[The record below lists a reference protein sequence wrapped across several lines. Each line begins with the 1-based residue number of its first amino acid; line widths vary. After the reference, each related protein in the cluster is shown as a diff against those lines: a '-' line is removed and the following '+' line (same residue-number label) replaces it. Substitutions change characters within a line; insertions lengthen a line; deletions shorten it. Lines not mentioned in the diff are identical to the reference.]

1 MKEKEIEKYKK
12 AGKIAK
18 EALDLAVEL
27 TKENVKAIE
36 VAEKVENKII
46 ELGGKPAWPLNLS
59 INSIAAHW
67 TPKIGDE
74 TVFKKGDLVKLD
86 VGVHVEGFIADTAK
100 TVEIGTNNWGKLIQ
114 ASEEAVEE
122 ALKIAKP
129 GTTISE
135 IGAVVENKIREHGF
149 VPIANLSGHGLDE
162 YENHTSPT
170 IPNFDNKSNQKLEKG
185 DVIAIEPFAT
195 DGVGKVIDAKDSEIF
210 KLEHPKPTR
219 QRMARKILEHV
230 AEEHVT
236 LPFCKRWLQ
245 KSVKGFGLEMGIR
258 ELKRIEAIHNFSV
271 LKEESDG
278 MVSQAEHTIIIL
290 DEPIII
296 TK

>member
-1 MKEKEIEKYKK
+1 MKEEIIEKYKK

-18 EALDLAVEL
+18 EALELAVEL

-46 ELGGKPAWPLNLS
+46 ELGGKPAWPLNIS

-67 TPKIGDE
+67 TPKINDE
-74 TVFKKGDLVKLD
+74 TVFKEGDLVKLD
-86 VGVHVEGFIADTAK
+86 VGVHVDGFIADIAK
-100 TVEIGTNNWGKLIQ
+100 TVEIGTNNWEKLIR
-114 ASEEAVEE
+114 ASEEALEE

-135 IGAVVENKIREHGF
+135 IGAVVENKIKEHGF
-149 VPIANLSGHGLDE
+149 VPIANLSGHGVDE

-170 IPNFDNKSNQKLEKG
+170 IPNFDNKSNQKLKEG

-195 DGVGKVIDAKDSEIF
+195 DGVGKVIDAKNSEIY
-210 KLEHPKPTR
+210 KLEVPKPTR
-219 QRMARKILEHV
+219 QRMARKILEQI
-230 AEEHVT
+230 AKEHLT

-245 KSVKGFGLEMGIR
+245 KSVKGFGLEMGFR